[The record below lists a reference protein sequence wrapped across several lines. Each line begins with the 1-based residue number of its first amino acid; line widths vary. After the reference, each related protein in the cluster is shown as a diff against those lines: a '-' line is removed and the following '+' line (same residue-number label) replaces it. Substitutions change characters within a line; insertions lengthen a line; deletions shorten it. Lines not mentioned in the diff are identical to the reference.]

1 VVTTAGTPRDA
12 ERARR
17 AVRILDA
24 AGELLISLGYGKITI
39 EDVARRAN
47 VGKGTVYLHFPTKEV
62 LFGLV
67 AVRVQME
74 VGTRLIG
81 TMKDDPAMIM
91 PGSVSRWLYVKQHE
105 TPLVKAILARDPQ
118 TLGGIVETV
127 GATQGGL
134 IGLRSR
140 VMQEYF
146 TVLRGH
152 GLLRTD
158 RSVEEQNYLFVSSV
172 MGALVAPPLL
182 SRQSYP
188 VPEARVRAEI
198 LGESVRRSL
207 EGPAAPDA
215 LLAAR
220 PEVVA
225 LFEGLMGWARK
236 ALEEYLPP
244 IE

>member
-1 VVTTAGTPRDA
+1 MVTTAGTPRDA

-24 AGELLISLGYGKITI
+24 AGELLLSLGYGKITM
-39 EDVARRAN
+39 EDVARRAG

-67 AVRVQME
+67 VVRVQLE
-74 VGTRLIG
+74 VGTRLIEAMR
-81 TMKDDPAMIM
+81 TDPAAIM
-91 PGSVSRWLYVKQHE
+91 PGATARWIYLTQHE

-127 GATQGGL
+127 GTTQSGL
-134 IGLRSR
+134 IGLRAR

-158 RSVEEQNYLFVSSV
+158 RPVEEQNYLFVSSV
-172 MGALVAPPLL
+172 LGGLVAPPLL

-188 VPEARVRAEI
+188 VPEARVRADI

-207 EGPAAPDA
+207 EEDADPDA

-220 PEVVA
+220 PEVLA

-236 ALEEYLPP
+236 ALEEYLPST
-244 IE
+244 E

>member
-1 VVTTAGTPRDA
+1 MVTTAGTPRDA

-67 AVRVQME
+67 VVRVQME
-74 VGTRLIG
+74 VGTRIIEA
-81 TMKDDPAMIM
+81 MRDDPAMIM
-91 PGSVSRWLYVKQHE
+91 PGAVSRWLYLKQHE
-105 TPLVKAILARDPQ
+105 TPLVKAILARDPA

-127 GATQGGL
+127 GTTQSGL
-134 IGLRSR
+134 IGLRAR

-152 GLLRTD
+152 GLLPAD
-158 RSVEEQNYLFVSSV
+158 RPVEEQNYLFVSSV
-172 MGALVAPPLL
+172 MGSLVAPPLL

-188 VPEARVRAEI
+188 VPEPQVRADI

-207 EGPAAPDA
+207 GEAADPDA

-220 PEVVA
+220 PEVLT
-225 LFEGLMGWARK
+225 LFEGLMGWARN